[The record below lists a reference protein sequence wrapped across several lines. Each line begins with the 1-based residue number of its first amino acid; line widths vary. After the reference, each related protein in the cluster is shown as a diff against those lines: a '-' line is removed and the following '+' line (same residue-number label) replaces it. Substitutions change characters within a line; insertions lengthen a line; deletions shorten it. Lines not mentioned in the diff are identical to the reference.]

1 MRTATGDRFGPP
13 CDIFPLDGE
22 DGHVIEGNVFHS
34 SRCFWMLIQVKPC
47 RAIVELHHEG
57 HSVLIGVM
65 LRQSFGKEAARE
77 RERWREGVCERERE
91 RERAIR
97 GDITQLRPGS
107 IKAVKQED
115 GQRR

>member
-22 DGHVIEGNVFHS
+22 DGHVIEVNVFHS

-91 RERAIR
+91 RAIR